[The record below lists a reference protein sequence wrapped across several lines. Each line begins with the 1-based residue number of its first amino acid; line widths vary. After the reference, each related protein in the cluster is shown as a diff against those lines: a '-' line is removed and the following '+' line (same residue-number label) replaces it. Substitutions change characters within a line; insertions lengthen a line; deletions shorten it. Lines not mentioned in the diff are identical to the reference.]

1 MAKKKEK
8 SEKSTKVSKTKIS
21 KPQSQNQNPP
31 TIMDVFSQPF
41 LPSPWKGLFGSN
53 GEWAPAIHVSEEKDK
68 FVAKVELP
76 GVHEEDVNV
85 AVLGDMLVVEGEK
98 QLESEVKK
106 KGYYYSE
113 TSYGSFSRSIV
124 IPSVVDVDKITANF
138 DKGVLEID
146 LPKNVEVQPKK
157 VSITTEKKSKA
168 GAKKEAPAVS
178 TVEENTEK

>member
-1 MAKKKEK
+1 M
-8 SEKSTKVSKTKIS
+8 
-21 KPQSQNQNPP
+21 
-31 TIMDVFSQPF
+31 
-41 LPSPWKGLFGSN
+41 
-53 GEWAPAIHVSEEKDK
+53 
-68 FVAKVELP
+68 
-76 GVHEEDVNV
+76 
-85 AVLGDMLVVEGEK
+85 
-98 QLESEVKK
+98 
-106 KGYYYSE
+106 
-113 TSYGSFSRSIV
+113 